1 LSTVDFGGLRELV
14 VAVVVDGEEGSVLIF
29 LLGMDVAGDCSRFT
43 LFLDVLGST
52 LTACLEGLPCSALTC
67 AFLELRLSGVV
78 AVAAMITGLDELN
91 KCSTVRA
98 LGKTRLCIKI
108 NVYG

>member
-1 LSTVDFGGLRELV
+1 VLV
-14 VAVVVDGEEGSVLIF
+14 VVVVVVVVDGEEGSVLIF
-29 LLGMDVAGDCSRFT
+29 LLGVDAAGDCSRFT
-43 LFLDVLGST
+43 LFLEVLGST
-52 LTACLEGLPCSALTC
+52 LTAFLGGLACSGLTC

-98 LGKTRLCIKI
+98 W
-108 NVYG
+108 